1 MVDSKDD
8 KVADLMV
15 IPNHV
20 AIIMDGNARWA
31 ESKNLDLS
39 DGHIAGYK
47 NIRQVVISMK
57 NMGVK
62 FVTLYAFSTENW
74 NRPKGEVDSL
84 FDLAISTINEETKEL
99 NKNNVKILHLG
110 RTDRIKESLKKK
122 IQSAIDIT
130 QNNTGITL
138 SIAFDYGGR
147 DEIVNAV
154 NKIIYLKEYK
164 DSIDEEVFA
173 RSLYSSNLPDVDFLI
188 RTGGEY
194 RISNFLLWKI
204 AYSELYFTPIFW
216 PDFSAGEIRSAFI
229 EYSKRQRRFGKR

>member
-8 KVADLMV
+8 KLADSMV

-31 ESKNLDLS
+31 ESKKLDLS

-47 NIRQVVISMK
+47 NIRQVVITMK

-74 NRPKGEVDSL
+74 NRPKVEVDSL
-84 FDLAISTINEETKEL
+84 FELAISAINEETKEL
-99 NKNNVKILHLG
+99 NNNNVKILHLG
-110 RTDRIKESLKKK
+110 RTDRLKESLNKK
-122 IQSAIDIT
+122 IQNAIDIT

-154 NKIIYLKEYK
+154 NKINKKEFTY
-164 DSIDEEVFA
+164 SIDEDIF
-173 RSLYSSNLPDVDFLI
+173 SKNLYSSNLPDVDFLI

-216 PDFSAGEIRSAFI
+216 PDFSEEEIRSAFL
-229 EYSKRQRRFGKR
+229 EYSKRQRRFGTR

>member
-1 MVDSKDD
+1 MKDSKDD
-8 KVADLMV
+8 KISDSLI

-47 NIRQVVISMK
+47 NIRQVIITMK
-57 NMGVK
+57 QMGVK
-62 FVTLYAFSTENW
+62 YVTLYAFSTENW
-74 NRPKGEVDSL
+74 NRPKYEVDSL
-84 FDLAISTINEETKEL
+84 IELAVSVINDETREL
-99 NKNNVKILHLG
+99 NNNNVKIKHLG
-110 RTDRIKESLKKK
+110 RTDRLKKSLIQK
-122 IQSAIDIT
+122 IENAIDIT
-130 QNNTGITL
+130 KNNTGITL

-147 DEIVNAV
+147 DEIINAT
-154 NKIIYLKEYK
+154 NNIIDKTN
-164 DSIDEEVFA
+164 DDHVDEDKFNQD
-173 RSLYSSNLPDVDFLI
+173 LYSSNLPDVDYLI

-216 PDFSAGEIRSAFI
+216 PDFSEKEIKLAFI
-229 EYSKRQRRFGKR
+229 EYSKRHRRFGKR